1 MRYPEYRLNEVGFR
15 ARLYDVN
22 HIPLE
27 KGIGSIIR
35 RVPKVVPYDNDAR
48 DADGDGLVQEGTIW
62 ERPAGTRWVSKL
74 GSALSSGLRA
84 IPGNSKIVDKD
95 GNDVD
100 YKPGDKAQG
109 GRAKLRGLLARRRL
123 RRAGKRRR
131 RAAERR
137 EEDRERK
144 APEEYDKLIETLE
157 NAANAASQERLIEAE
172 KQRGDA
178 PMDGPFRSFWDT
190 FMEAFTGMKGG
201 REDRNSR
208 DKARGRSA
216 IRKTLQMEGNRRT
229 AGDENGN
236 EPDHDREKEFD
247 EEALDGKGVMP
258 SAIEEHHRKLR
269 EDPEY
274 RKRWNRALRE
284 GKVDQFIEKEGLRP
298 IPDGGDRDPDRPRPR
313 IDPKPPTDAPEAGK
327 PLTDLTDD
335 ELQARIEALQDIN
348 DDMSLDDL
356 SPAHQA
362 ELDALYEERNNR
374 WLRGEGPRPRRPE
387 PDDPEADV
395 EPGFELPDEVIESIE
410 HYRDTVLPELSDQDL
425 AQELAELREA
435 LNADDLEDRFP
446 RNDGPERFALA
457 LQEHRRRLVQQREE
471 RNSPEAM
478 IALADAVSEEDLD
491 QAVGGVLPLH
501 LYPRDMVDNPRSE
514 EAVKAFNERIRER
527 LAERD
532 EARAARGLRWSD
544 ERITGASDEELQRRR
559 AELVA
564 LDPVGNDSAIRTEL
578 ERLESERIRREV
590 LAGMQRDL
598 DEYEESDDDLPG
610 DAFFDNE
617 GWIEGDFAWDDDA
630 IDAAINVALATDDTR
645 TIEGIERSLQRY
657 KYDMTTSEWRGAKG
671 RRHREI
677 QAILDRRREER
688 ERPTRTVPPR
698 DVDPYGDDEFGFMSD
713 EDLQRHIDDLEN
725 IEDRSPDQEA
735 RLEALGNEYDERF
748 GTEADVEDMEREER
762 LEWYETDPA
771 SLSDEELQTEINE
784 LNSESDLDDDAMAW
798 LTKLSEEDDRRQK
811 ARNEQEDQEAAEA
824 EAAEEARQAELI
836 EEQRD
841 PRDMTPEEMA
851 EEINAINEADEDEL
865 NEHWGSSE
873 AAMDRYNV
881 LQDALSEREEQD
893 ARDRDQEEIEDRIA
907 EQDDPTEMRDE
918 DIGEEM
924 SELFDISE
932 DEDYNEEARA
942 QARQRWELLAA
953 EQDRREREREQ
964 DERDLSDALDE
975 RQAEEDAEE
984 DRIREAEE
992 REAEEAAEAEAA
1004 REAEIEAEERQVRVD
1019 EHENNPPSSL
1029 SEEDLANEIAELS
1042 DSEIMDDLDRD
1053 RLNDLEAEVERRMEA
1068 AARREDS
1075 NRGERS
1081 RSLRFRDDE
1090 SLQEELDEL
1099 MEDPDADEAR
1109 MDALE
1114 AELDRRE
1121 TQRSRRTR
1129 ERTRER
1135 TDELEAAEQ
1144 REYEGEG
1151 EDDEEIL
1158 LPEVE
1163 PDYSDEDEEDAGGP
1177 TDGDLIDPY
1186 AEMERDMT
1194 TPPPDEEDEEDDID
1208 ESGARPI
1215 PEEDETP
1222 DRTGMPDEGGSGPN
1236 GEWTD
1241 ADEAADPADDRFAE
1255 LEDKLDSLDWN
1266 IHAAMAAGD
1275 DEQVLGYLLRREEL
1289 LEDDGGL
1296 IGTHREIMRHEH
1308 DAEIL
1313 RYLTEHEYKDG
1324 AKAREDGGPSHEH
1337 YENNQKYLN
1346 VYAEAQKRGLLDPD
1360 PDPVDDSPEADLPD
1374 PLEGKTPEV
1383 AEAEEAI
1390 RRDWDGYSPE
1400 EKEYLALHFVDTE
1413 VAKLEQGL
1421 IDGYRGKSAVTVPP
1435 LPDDATP
1442 EEREISALQQ
1452 SYLNAKEATFQLLA
1466 RRDMSG
1472 TLGGIDHSVQ
1482 EQHAFTGDIS
1492 ARQILAAHI
1501 FDKLDQADL
1510 SRVIDAL
1517 NPNTN
1522 MLGNVPY
1529 DPNWSRMDFY
1539 DDFDNRDIPSG
1550 IVALAVKRMQDKMQA
1565 DGTVVTDEQVA
1576 EAMSELEVN
1585 FAAPLGEAMRA
1596 ELDRQI
1602 KRMGSEELG
1611 GTADPFLLNLI
1622 LPMGGPPTGIDAMN
1636 TRNSFMDDLWSPDG
1650 YGRMHSADLLRITIG
1665 APNVGKGMGEIGRL
1679 IVEDLD
1685 VGFVPQNMLHN
1696 PDLLI
1701 QGIIQAYARQLS
1713 SGAIDEA
1720 TFVNNL
1726 KSLPADLAKGYRKH
1740 ATAGLAA
1747 SRSGPGARLHRD
1759 MATALFGKIGAA
1771 DEASAREMF
1780 DAGVKLALFKSA
1792 EEGDLRHLAL
1802 DGVIDVQMPLT
1813 ETEVVAGLIRKF
1825 RVITDVP
1832 VSFGTAADGGS
1843 LKWEPPITSR
1853 GRKYQ
1858 LNPSEQQ
1865 AAANEIEAAAALL
1878 LPDDWIDLSN
1888 SSGRVVLYKQDLDR
1902 ASFGSKTTLGLEA
1915 AMPEGVG
1922 TSDGA
1927 IDITRKDFTITDG
1940 GHEIVHRIQSVNVFL
1955 LLQDDAFARRRQT
1968 PATEAEARSPK
1979 FRKRTFNTILGR
1991 TGMGSESAIEDH
2003 FSLPYMGKA
2012 YKSRRGDLR
2021 IEVSSTGVELLLG
2034 GKVGAGHRPKD
2045 QQRDANGI
2053 PQEYTLADALAEDR
2067 SSSWIGHVL
2076 AMLVGV

>member
-1 MRYPEYRLNEVGFR
+1 MRYPEHRLNEIAFR
-15 ARLYDVN
+15 ARLYDLN

-27 KGIGSIIR
+27 KGIAGMIK

-48 DADGDGLVQEGTIW
+48 DADSDGLVQEGTIW

-74 GSALSSGLRA
+74 GSALASGLRA

-100 YKPGDKAQG
+100 YKPGDKARG

-123 RRAGKRRR
+123 RRAGRRR
-131 RAAERR
+131 RRVERRR
-137 EEDRERK
+137 EEDAERK
-144 APEEYDKLIETLE
+144 PSKSFDEQIETLE

-172 KQRGDA
+172 KARGDG
-178 PMDGPFRSFWDT
+178 PMNAEYRSFWDT
-190 FMEAFTGMKGG
+190 FMETFTGIS
-201 REDRNSR
+201 RNPESRNSR
-208 DKARGRSA
+208 DNARGKSA
-216 IRKTLQMEGNRRT
+216 IRKALGMEGNRRT

-236 EPDHDREKEFD
+236 EPDHDREQEFD
-247 EEALDGKGVMP
+247 EEALSGKGVMP
-258 SAIEEHHRKLR
+258 SAIEEHHRKLK

-284 GKVDQFIEKEGLRP
+284 GRVDQFIEKEGLRP
-298 IPDGGDRDPDRPRPR
+298 QLVGPEERRPGGGLKPPPGGWEPPSPDRRPRPPRWPRSPDGQRRPRPR
-313 IDPKPPTDAPEAGK
+313 IGEERVDTNGDTWVYDGPAEWVDLGGRPSRGGYWKNGWRRKENMRPTDAPPVPDRVIPPEDRDVPEA
-327 PLTDLTDD
+327 
-335 ELQARIEALQDIN
+335 
-348 DDMSLDDL
+348 
-356 SPAHQA
+356 
-362 ELDALYEERNNR
+362 DA
-374 WLRGEGPRPRRPE
+374 
-387 PDDPEADV
+387 PEADV
-395 EPGFELPDEVIESIE
+395 PEADVPEDVDPGSELPDDVIESIE
-410 HYRDTVLPELSDQDL
+410 HYRDTILPELSDAEL
-425 AQELAELREA
+425 AQELAYLRDA
-435 LNADDLEDRFP
+435 LAADDVADRFP
-446 RNDGPERFALA
+446 KNDGPERFALT
-457 LQEHRRRLVQQREE
+457 LQEQRRRLVASRGEG
-471 RNSPEAM
+471 
-478 IALADAVSEEDLD
+478 EED
-491 QAVGGVLPLH
+491 APPLG
-501 LYPRDMVDNPRSE
+501 PAPGIE
-514 EAVKAFNERIRER
+514 EALEAGRQRTPWTDIE
-527 LAERD
+527 LD
-532 EARAARGLRWSD
+532 EATD
-544 ERITGASDEELQRRR
+544 EDIQSRLIQ
-559 AELVA
+559 LVA
-564 LDPVGNDSAIRTEL
+564 MDPVGDDAPIAAEV
-578 ERLESERIRREV
+578 ERLKRE
-590 LAGMQRDL
+590 QRSRW
-598 DEYEESDDDLPG
+598 EEANLPG
-610 DAFFDNE
+610 DAFFDNDS
-617 GWIEGDFAWDDDA
+617 WIEGDFAWDDDA
-630 IDAAINVALATDDTR
+630 IDAAINVALTTDDTR
-645 TIEGIERSLQRY
+645 TIEGIERSLQMY
-657 KYDMTTSEWRGAKG
+657 KNDMTASEWRGAKG
-671 RRHREI
+671 RRYREI
-677 QAILDRRREER
+677 QAILDRRRAERNVATRTEPPEDRDAPEADAPER
-688 ERPTRTVPPR
+688 ERPLGREQSRPVA
-698 DVDPYGDDEFGFMSD
+698 DLSD
-713 EDLQRHIDDLEN
+713 EELNDQITELEN
-725 IEDRSPDQEA
+725 IDVEDLSRTEER
-735 RLEALGNEYDERF
+735 RLEALGDEYDKRF
-748 GTEADVEDMEREER
+748 GTEEEQDQAREDMDLEER
-762 LEWYETDPA
+762 LEWYETDPET
-771 SLSDEELQTEINE
+771 LSDEELQTEINE
-784 LNSESDLDDDAMAW
+784 LNSEEDLDEHAMEW
-798 LTKLSEEDDRRQK
+798 LTKLSNEDDRRQDE
-811 ARNEQEDQEAAEA
+811 RLHQEALDERQ
-824 EAAEEARQAELI
+824 AAED
-836 EEQRD
+836 EEERRAALVEERRD
-841 PRDMTPEEMA
+841 PREMTPEEMA
-851 EEINAINEADEDEL
+851 EEMNAINEADEDEL

-893 ARDRDQEEIEDRIA
+893 ARDRDREEIEDRVA
-907 EQDDPTEMRDE
+907 EQDDPRDMSPQ
-918 DIGEEM
+918 DIAEEM

-932 DEDYNEEARA
+932 DDDYTEEAKEEA
-942 QARQRWELLAA
+942 QERWNLLSA
-953 EQDRREREREQ
+953 EQDRREMEREQ

-975 RQAEEDAEE
+975 RQAEEDAEA

-992 REAEEAAEAEAA
+992 QEAEAAVEAEAA
-1004 REAEIEAEERQVRVD
+1004 REAEMEAEERQVRVE
-1019 EHENNPPSSL
+1019 EHENNPPDSL

-1053 RLNDLEAEVERRMEA
+1053 RLNDLETEVERRMEV
-1068 AARREDS
+1068 AARTADK
-1075 NRGERS
+1075 NRGERNRGLRG
-1081 RSLRFRDDE
+1081 RSKE

-1099 MEDPDADEAR
+1099 MEADGDEDR

-1121 TQRSRRTR
+1121 KRRSRDTR

-1135 TDELEAAEQ
+1135 TDELEAAER

-1151 EDDEEIL
+1151 EDDDETL
-1158 LPEVE
+1158 LPERE
-1163 PDYSDEDEEDAGGP
+1163 PDYSGEDDEAVDADEDRVN
-1177 TDGDLIDPY
+1177 PY
-1186 AEMERDMT
+1186 ASEPDRPTT
-1194 TPPPDEEDEEDDID
+1194 TPPEEPET
-1208 ESGARPI
+1208 I
-1215 PEEDETP
+1215 PPAAVDP
-1222 DRTGMPDEGGSGPN
+1222 VDEGGTGPN

-1241 ADEAADPADDRFAE
+1241 ADEAADPAGNRYAE
-1255 LEDKLDSLDWN
+1255 LEDKLDSLDWD
-1266 IHAAMAAGD
+1266 IHAALAAGD
-1275 DEQVLGYLLRREEL
+1275 DELVVGRLIRRDEL

-1296 IGTHREIMRHEH
+1296 VGTHREIMRHEH

-1313 RYLTEHEYKDG
+1313 RYLAEHEYKDG
-1324 AKAREDGGPSHEH
+1324 QKAREDGGSSREH

-1346 VYAEAQKRGLLDPD
+1346 VLAEAHQRGLLDSGDPD
-1360 PDPVDDSPEADLPD
+1360 PDPVADPPEADLPD

-1390 RRDWDGYSPE
+1390 RRDWDGYSPQ

-1472 TLGGIDHSVQ
+1472 TLGGIDHSAQ
-1482 EQHAFTGDIS
+1482 GKHAFTADIS
-1492 ARQILAAHI
+1492 AKQILAAHI
-1501 FDKLDQADL
+1501 FNKLDQADL
-1510 SRVIDAL
+1510 SRVKDAL

-1529 DPNWSRMDFY
+1529 DLNWGRMDFY
-1539 DDFDNRDIPSG
+1539 DDFDNPEIVSG
-1550 IVALAVKRMQDKMQA
+1550 LVELAVARMHKKMQA

-1585 FAAPLGEAMRA
+1585 FAAPLGEAMRD

-1602 KRMGSEELG
+1602 KRMGSEVLG
-1611 GTADPFLLNLI
+1611 GTADPFLRDMI
-1622 LPMGGPPTGIDAMN
+1622 LDPPSGIGAMN

-1650 YGRMHSADLLRITIG
+1650 YGRMHSADLLRMTIG
-1665 APNVGKGMGEIGRL
+1665 APNVGKGLGEIGRL

-1685 VGFVPQNMLHN
+1685 IGFVPQNMLHN

-1701 QGIIQAYARQLS
+1701 GGIIQAYARQLS

-1740 ATAGLAA
+1740 AAAGLAA
-1747 SRSGPGARLHRD
+1747 SRHGQGARLHKD
-1759 MATALFGKIGAA
+1759 LATALFGKIGRA

-1802 DGVIDVQMPLT
+1802 DGVIDVEMPLT

-1825 RVITDVP
+1825 RVVSDVP
-1832 VSFGTAADGGS
+1832 VSFGTEADGGS
-1843 LKWEPPITSR
+1843 LKWEPPITSQ
-1853 GRKYQ
+1853 GRKYK
-1858 LNPSEQQ
+1858 LSPSEQQ

-1888 SSGRVVLYKQDLDR
+1888 SSGRVVLYKKDLDR

-1979 FRKRTFNTILGR
+1979 FRMRTFNTILGR

-2003 FSLPYMGKA
+2003 FSLPYMGKH

-2034 GKVGAGHRPKD
+2034 GKVGAHHRPKD